1 MTLAVNNQSPAVA
14 AMAQH
19 WTVIEALMGGTAA
32 LRAAG
37 KAFLPQQPREDVEDY
52 QYRLKTARLFP
63 AYARTVGVMTGKPF
77 SKEVTLSED
86 TPKQLQELAQN
97 IDGEGRSLHAFSADL
112 MGEAMTT
119 IEPGKVKSP
128 EVRARVIQYQ
138 NECDDVLWQYW
149 NDGIAVNPRTAYA
162 VNPGDLL
169 TKDEAE
175 TLRLMLKNAVERL
188 PKEKQA
194 GAMVKGWSKLKAHF
208 GVAYREIPRH
218 EFSEA
223 VSIIARHA
231 TTEWELVD
239 DEPQQIADADRIEAA
254 FALATEAAQ
263 GVQRAV
269 FQKVLEGQRGELWRH
284 TRFMVALG
292 YDGTTKQY
300 RTPWVG
306 ALGLES
312 VCMSPAEMAQS
323 LRKQGGGEWCP
334 TEVELADLG
343 AAIAERQSRMAQRRC
358 EDRRVAA

>member
-1 MTLAVNNQSPAVA
+1 MRIPSGAGLSALASTKLHHQLDDSGLNGQVDHAGQIR
-14 AMAQH
+14 AMSC
-19 WTVIEALMGGTAA
+19 IA
-32 LRAAG
+32 LR
-37 KAFLPQQPREDVEDY
+37 KLP
-52 QYRLKTARLFP
+52 
-63 AYARTVGVMTGKPF
+63 GW
-77 SKEVTLSED
+77 
-86 TPKQLQELAQN
+86 LA
-97 IDGEGRSLHAFSADL
+97 
-112 MGEAMTT
+112 T
-119 IEPGKVKSP
+119 IEQGKVKKP

-149 NDGIAVNPRTAYA
+149 NDGIAVNPRAAYA

-231 TTEWELVD
+231 TAEWELVD
-239 DEPQQIADADRIEAA
+239 DEPQPIADADRIEAA

-306 ALGLES
+306 ALSLDS
-312 VCMSPAEMAQS
+312 VCMSPVEMAQS
-323 LRKQGGGEWCP
+323 LRKQGGSEWCP
-334 TEVELADLG
+334 TEVELAELG

-358 EDRRVAA
+358 EDRKMAA